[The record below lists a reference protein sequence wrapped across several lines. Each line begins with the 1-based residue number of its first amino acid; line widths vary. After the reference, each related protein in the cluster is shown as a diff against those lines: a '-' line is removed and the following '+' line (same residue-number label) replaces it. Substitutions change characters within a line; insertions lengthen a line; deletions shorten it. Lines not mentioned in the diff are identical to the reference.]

1 MKNLA
6 FKDIL
11 LKNNFFGETKTGE
24 LLAGHSSMHVGGRA
38 ELFLEPF
45 DEKSLILAL
54 DAAASC
60 GLKYFLAGGGSNV
73 VFPDEGLNLVICTR
87 KLGKDESVKLLEN
100 NRIICS
106 AGTGWGSVL
115 NFCKKNNL
123 GGLEAF
129 TALSGT
135 TGGAVFMNACCFG
148 LAASDRLL
156 SVRYFDTQKNEILTY
171 KTEKND
177 WDYKKSPFQPCKK
190 MQKGGVAGDFPP
202 LEGEAENAE
211 AVGAGGRLSPPSKK
225 IILSA
230 EFSVTSGFDDELS
243 LQVKQKRSELGHF
256 RAPSCGSAFKNDP
269 ERKIVAGKLIDEC
282 GFKGFSVGGAQIAPW
297 HANFIINPEQKARSA
312 DILELVGIVQEAVLK
327 KQGVFLEPE
336 IIFA

>member
-11 LKNNFFGETKTGE
+11 LKNNFFGEIKTGE

-100 NRIICS
+100 NRIVCS

-135 TGGAVFMNACCFG
+135 TGGAIFMNACCFG

-171 KTEKND
+171 KTEK
-177 WDYKKSPFQPCKK
+177 K
-190 MQKGGVAGDFPP
+190 
-202 LEGEAENAE
+202 
-211 AVGAGGRLSPPSKK
+211 RLG
-225 IILSA
+225 L
-230 EFSVTSGFDDELS
+230 
-243 LQVKQKRSELGHF
+243 
-256 RAPSCGSAFKNDP
+256 
-269 ERKIVAGKLIDEC
+269 
-282 GFKGFSVGGAQIAPW
+282 
-297 HANFIINPEQKARSA
+297 
-312 DILELVGIVQEAVLK
+312 
-327 KQGVFLEPE
+327 
-336 IIFA
+336 